1 MSSTKKI
8 IKMDPG
14 LFKLTKNKTIRNK
27 KSGAV
32 AIDTSKIKEKLA
44 ENILKR
50 RKQKQAIEME
60 KKKEQTE
67 FDKSFNF
74 MLDKS
79 DTQRESHLNQLKR
92 SIKHRPLHPTPLVN
106 VEWPDLPVVDIG
118 TSNPVNVSSFS
129 EKDFDVISLQNT
141 SDSSLNY
148 QLDNAIGYGC
158 LKNGHKK
165 TFKNIK
171 NQNTTIP
178 DNRVRFTNS
187 LIAGSGDFSTYSGL
201 ITSAPVAPVVAV
213 PLVAPVINSQPVSP
227 QSVLLQPIPQV
238 PQVSQVSQIP
248 QPVQISPEVSVIHE
262 PIVIQ
267 QPTPINETPSSLQ
280 EYVPPPVTMNIEP
293 EFIPTEIRKETLKNG
308 AEFEIKVPSIKETVK
323 RKTLKHRYKL
333 GKNKTMGAHNIS
345 VLCTSKD
352 RIKQVKDAI
361 KDLQKTPKIKMK
373 QYLMDKNLLS
383 SGSNAPDDVI
393 KKMYEEAYLSA
404 DITNHNDKT
413 LLENYLEN
421 K

>member
-1 MSSTKKI
+1 MSSSTKKI
-8 IKMDPG
+8 NLDPG

-27 KSGAV
+27 KSGNV
-32 AIDTSKIKEKLA
+32 AIDTSKIKQKLA

-67 FDKSFNF
+67 FEKSFNF

-79 DTQRESHLNQLKR
+79 DVQRESHLNQLKK
-92 SIKHRPLHPTPLVN
+92 SIKQRPLHPTPVVN
-106 VEWPDLPVVDIG
+106 ISWPELPEVDFK
-118 TSNPVNVSSFS
+118 TMNPVNVSSSFS
-129 EKDFDVISLQNT
+129 EKDMDAISLQNM
-141 SDSSLNY
+141 SDSALTY
-148 QLDNAIGYGC
+148 QLDNVIGYGC

-171 NQNTTIP
+171 HNNTTTIP
-178 DNRVRFTNS
+178 DTRVRFTNN
-187 LIAGSGDFSTYSGL
+187 LVADSGDFSNYSGL
-201 ITSAPVAPVVAV
+201 ITSPPVAPVVAV
-213 PLVAPVINSQPVSP
+213 PLVAPVPPVATP
-227 QSVLLQPIPQV
+227 QIIVSEPIPQ
-238 PQVSQVSQIP
+238 PPS
-248 QPVQISPEVSVIHE
+248 ISPMI
-262 PIVIQ
+262 
-267 QPTPINETPSSLQ
+267 TPSITPTISFENIVQPSLQ
-280 EYVPPPVTMNIEP
+280 EYVPPPITMSVEP
-293 EFIPTEIRKETLKNG
+293 AFVPTEILKENLKSG
-308 AEFEIKVPSIKETVK
+308 KELEMKVPSVKETIK
-323 RKTLKHRYKL
+323 RKTMKYRYKL
-333 GKNKTMGAHNIS
+333 GKNKTVGAHNIS

-352 RIKQVKDAI
+352 RIKQIKDAI